1 MKTDFIPM
9 KDVYVAHRWRALL
22 FMYPIFL
29 FSSLFSRY
37 LVGTIFSRPDPFSIL
52 DEVIYAAL
60 VLGILVLFLS
70 TPLIKQSDIEVSRTG
85 VVGPI
90 SRGMFKQAQRKRLAI
105 EEIDL
110 SRSKCR
116 FLRAYLRAYDGRKL
130 LVAAPFLGMDQTR
143 DLFSDIQNIQSQ
155 RIAD

>member
-1 MKTDFIPM
+1 M

-29 FSSLFSRY
+29 FSSLLSRY
-37 LVGTIFSRPDPFSIL
+37 LVGTIFSKPDSFSIL
-52 DEVIYAAL
+52 EVVLYAAL

-70 TPLIKQSDIEVSRTG
+70 TPLIKQSDVEVSRTG
-85 VVGPI
+85 VIGPI
-90 SRGMFKQAQRKRLAI
+90 SRGLFKQAERKRLAI

-116 FLRAYLRAYDGRKL
+116 FLRAYLQAYDGRKL
-130 LVAAPFLGMDQTR
+130 LVAAPFLGMDQVR
-143 DLFSDIQNIQSQ
+143 DLFSDVQSMQ
-155 RIAD
+155 HRSPSGEQV